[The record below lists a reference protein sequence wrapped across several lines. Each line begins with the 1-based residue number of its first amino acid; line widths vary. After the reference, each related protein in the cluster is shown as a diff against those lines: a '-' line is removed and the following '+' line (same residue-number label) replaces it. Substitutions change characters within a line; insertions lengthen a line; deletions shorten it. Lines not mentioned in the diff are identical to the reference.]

1 MAIGYSYKVI
11 ATADEAKP
19 LGTTVE
25 DAFSGI
31 GAPCNRDPVQ
41 RVFLMFSTTNNAAP
55 SAAEVVRVG
64 AELDP
69 HEQQQTQY
77 VNEGTPI
84 KDYYVTCHPLHVEAG
99 AVIERGAYVCDEANA
114 AYTFILANFTQPAV
128 DANVAVSVLDSAVA
142 CLSVGGLPVESRVFV
157 AGGGFYDVVSIDS
170 ATQVTLKYRGEPGA
184 VVTVTA

>member
-1 MAIGYSYKVI
+1 MAVGYSYKVI
-11 ATADEAKP
+11 ATANEAKP
-19 LGTTVE
+19 LGTTVD

-31 GAPCNRDPVQ
+31 GAPCNRDPVHK
-41 RVFLMFSTTNNAAP
+41 VYLLFSNTNNPAP
-55 SAAEVVRVG
+55 SADDVVRIG

-84 KDYYVTCHPLHVEAG
+84 KDYYVTCHPLHVESG
-99 AVIERGAYVCDEANA
+99 AIIERGAYVCDEANA
-114 AYTFILANFTQPAV
+114 SYTFILANFTQPAV

-142 CLSVGGLPVESRVFV
+142 CLSDGGLPVASRVFV

-170 ATQVTLKYRGEPGA
+170 GTQVTLKFRGEPGA